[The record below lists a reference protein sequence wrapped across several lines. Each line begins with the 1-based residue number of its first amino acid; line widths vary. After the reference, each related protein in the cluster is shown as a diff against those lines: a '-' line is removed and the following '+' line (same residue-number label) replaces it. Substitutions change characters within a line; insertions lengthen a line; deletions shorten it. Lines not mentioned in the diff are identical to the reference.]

1 MKRRLVI
8 LLLVMVAGALLFQMM
23 RHDGGYVLIA
33 YGHKTIEMSA
43 WTGLVILALC
53 FFVFWMLLRVISVG
67 RNAGK
72 LLTRERKYSSR
83 AQSKTMA
90 ALVDFIEGDWSAAQK
105 KLVRSA
111 GKSVSPQVNYLAAA
125 RCAYE
130 LKDFSGALDLLHKAE
145 RSRGSSELAVALTQ
159 ARMQLGSKRYEQCLA
174 TLNRIKRTAPEH
186 PVVLDLLADVY
197 FALDEIDA
205 LEQLLPSLRQ
215 LKIRPSETLRELE
228 IAVFERQLALSTRP
242 ARQISAGAEASKAE
256 LDAVWQRLA
265 KSLQKEP
272 ALIGVYAVELHRLG
286 YDQEAEPRLV
296 SALKGEWRSEWVAL
310 YGELTGANI
319 SAQLKTAHSW
329 LKTHDADAVLLC
341 TLGKLSLRNSL
352 WGQARDYFKASLDI
366 APSAEVYELQA
377 RLLLQLGEADASNA
391 LYREGLE
398 FSAERGAV
406 NKLPGGTKPQLTKHR
421 PDFAHKGIDTL

>member
-1 MKRRLVI
+1 MKRRLII
-8 LLLVMVAGALLFQMM
+8 LLLVMVAGALLFQLI

-53 FFVFWMLLRVISVG
+53 FWVFWLLLRLLSAG
-67 RNAGK
+67 RRAGK
-72 LLTRERKYSSR
+72 LFTRHNKFSSR

-90 ALVDFIEGDWSAAQK
+90 ALVDFIEGDWTAARK
-105 KLVRSA
+105 KLLRSA
-111 GKSVSPQVNYLAAA
+111 SKSVSPQVNYLAAA

-159 ARMQLGSKRYEQCLA
+159 ARMQLGSQRYEQCLA

-197 FALDEIDA
+197 LALDDIDA

-215 LKIRPSETLRELE
+215 LKIRLPESMRKLE
-228 IAVFERQLALSTRP
+228 VVVYARQLALGSRA
-242 ARQISAGAEASKAE
+242 ARQLATAPDASKAE
-256 LDAVWQRLA
+256 LDAVWQRMG

-272 ALIGVYAVELHRLG
+272 DLIAVYAFELHRLG
-286 YDQEAEPRLV
+286 FDQEAEPRLV
-296 SALKGEWRSEWVAL
+296 TALKGEWRSEWVAL
-310 YGELTGANI
+310 YGELDGANVE
-319 SAQLKTAHSW
+319 AQIKMASTW
-329 LKTHDADAVLLC
+329 LPQHDADAVLLC

-366 APSAEVYELQA
+366 APTAEVYELQA
-377 RLLLQLGEADASNA
+377 RLLQQLGEVEASNA

-398 FSAERGAV
+398 FSARRASLLA
-406 NKLPGGTKPQLTKHR
+406 LPGNKPCLEGGNK
-421 PDFAHKGIDTL
+421 DNSKKSLGKL